1 LTDAA
6 TGGARGDAVGR
17 TARRR
22 RNVFRRALVL
32 WKLLDRRYGFE
43 RKLAFAVVLAA
54 VVSGIVT
61 VVSWTGAAEF
71 GPDPDIVVVLL
82 YIDTILLLLLGA
94 IVVRQLVRVWGERRR
109 GLAGSALHVR
119 IVILFSLV
127 AVTPAILV
135 AVFSALFLN
144 FGIQAW
150 FSERVRTAVESSSAV
165 AQAYLNEH
173 RQSIRAEAFAMAND
187 INREA
192 SALMNNRM
200 LFDHLLDTQATVRA
214 LSEAVV
220 LDGSGRVVARAP
232 LSLTLELDLVPW
244 EAIEQAAMGQ
254 VVVLPTERDDR
265 VRAAVKL
272 NRFVDAYLVI
282 GRFIDPQ
289 VLSEIARTEMAVN
302 QYRRLEQSREGIL
315 ITFVMIFVI
324 VALLLLLA
332 AVWMGLTL
340 ATHLSRP
347 ISGLI
352 AAAERV
358 RDGDLSIRVKP
369 TTAIAE
375 FGMLGR
381 AFNRMTSQLQTQQ
394 AGLLLANRDLDERR
408 RFTEAVL
415 SGVSA
420 GVIGLD
426 ARATINLPN
435 RSASELL
442 ALNLEAVRGTPL
454 VEVVPEMAALI
465 ADAVAQ
471 PERSWEAEI
480 RLIRGGK
487 PRTLI
492 VRIAAERLAGEVL
505 GYVVTFDDITAL
517 VQAERKAAWA
527 DVARRI
533 AHEIKNP
540 LTPIQLASERLKRK
554 YSREIKSDPDTFV
567 ACTETIIRQVED
579 IGRMV
584 DEFSAFA
591 RMPRPELKSENLA
604 ELVRQAVFLE
614 RNRFPEIRMQLNMPD
629 QPVILQCDSRQV
641 SQALINVLKNAAE
654 AVVGREPVAG
664 REPAADARGGE
675 DGGASAAPPLP
686 EGWIGVSLRLDAS
699 DRHRRVMIVVEDNG
713 RGLPQENRDRLTEPY
728 VTTRVK
734 GTGLGLAIVKKIME
748 DHNGDLLL
756 EDRDGGGARVT
767 LVFEEVRPMALRTAE
782 AAQPA
787 APAFA
792 PKLQAN
798 G

>member
-1 LTDAA
+1 MTA
-6 TGGARGDAVGR
+6 GSR
-17 TARRR
+17 TSFLRR
-22 RNVFRRALVL
+22 VVIV
-32 WKLLDRRYGFE
+32 WKVLDRRYGLD
-43 RKLAFAVVLAA
+43 RKLAFVVVLAA
-54 VVSGIVT
+54 VVSGVVT
-61 VVSWTGAAEF
+61 VTAWTGSAEF
-71 GPDPDIVVVLL
+71 GPDPETVIVLL
-82 YIDTILLLLLGA
+82 YFDTVLLLLLGA
-94 IVVRQLVRVWGERRR
+94 IVVHKLVRVWAERRR
-109 GLAGSALHVR
+109 GLAGSGLHVR

-150 FSERVRTAVESSSAV
+150 FSERVRTAVEASSAV
-165 AQAYLNEH
+165 AQAYLGEH
-173 RQSIRAEAFAMAND
+173 RQGIRAEAFAMAND
-187 INREA
+187 LNRDA
-192 SALMNNRM
+192 SALMRNPSA
-200 LFDHLLDTQATVRA
+200 FDELLGVQAA
-214 LSEAVV
+214 LRSLTEAAVV
-220 LDGSGRVVARAP
+220 DGSGRIVAHAP
-232 LSLTLELDLVPW
+232 LSLTLELDLVPG
-244 EAIEQAAMGQ
+244 EAIEQADAGQ
-254 VVVLPTERDDR
+254 VVVLSTERDDR

-272 NRFVDAYLVI
+272 NRFIDAYLVI
-282 GRFIDPQ
+282 GRFLDPE
-289 VLSEIARTEMAVN
+289 VLAQIERTEMAVA

-315 ITFVMIFVI
+315 ITFVMIFII

-340 ATHLSRP
+340 ATHISRP

-358 RDGDLSIRVKP
+358 RDGDMSVRVKP
-369 TTAIAE
+369 VTTIGE
-375 FGMLGR
+375 FAMLGR
-381 AFNRMTSQLQTQQ
+381 AFNRMTSQLQSQQ
-394 AGLLLANRDLDERR
+394 TGLLLANRDLDERR

-426 ARATINLPN
+426 GRATINLPN

-442 ALNLEAVRGTPL
+442 GLDLTAVRGTPL
-454 VEVVPEMAALI
+454 VEVVPEMGELI
-465 ADAVAQ
+465 RAVVEQ
-471 PERSWEAEI
+471 PERSCEAEV
-480 RLIRGGK
+480 RLIRASR

-492 VRIAAERLAGEVL
+492 VRIAAERLASEVI

-584 DEFSAFA
+584 DEFSSFA
-591 RMPRPELKSENLA
+591 RMPRPELKPENVC

-614 RNRFPEIRMQLNMPD
+614 RNRFPDIHTELTIPE
-629 QPVILQCDSRQV
+629 QPLSLLCDARLV

-654 AVVGREPVAG
+654 AVQSRDPAVA
-664 REPAADARGGE
+664 ATDH
-675 DGGASAAPPLP
+675 
-686 EGWIGVSLRLDAS
+686 GWIGVSVVPQEAADGPPRIA
-699 DRHRRVMIVVEDNG
+699 VVVEDNG
-713 RGLPQENRDRLTEPY
+713 RGLPSDDRDRLTEPY
-728 VTTRVK
+728 VTTRAK

-756 EDRDGGGARVT
+756 EDREGGGARVS
-767 LVFEEVRPMALRTAE
+767 LVFEEMQAKALT
-782 AAQPA
+782 PA
-787 APAFA
+787 DGAFVPLGQSQVPSSA
-792 PKLQAN
+792 RMHVN

>member
-1 LTDAA
+1 
-6 TGGARGDAVGR
+6 VIQ
-17 TARRR
+17 RRR
-22 RNVFRRALVL
+22 KSFWRRAVVG
-32 WKLLDRRYGFE
+32 WKVLDRRFALD

-54 VVSGIVT
+54 VVSGVVT
-61 VVSWTGAAEF
+61 VFSWTGAADF
-71 GPDPDIVVVLL
+71 GPDPNTVVVLL
-82 YIDTILLLLLGA
+82 YLDTILLLALGA
-94 IVVRQLVRVWGERRR
+94 IVVRQLVRVWAERRR
-109 GLAGSALHVR
+109 GLAGSGLHVR

-135 AVFSALFLN
+135 AVFSALFLH

-150 FSERVRTAVESSSAV
+150 FSERVRTAVEASSAV
-165 AQAYLNEH
+165 AQAYLGEH

-187 INREA
+187 LDREA
-192 SALMNNRM
+192 SALMRNPQ
-200 LFDHLLDTQATVRA
+200 LFDQLLGAQAGLRS

-220 LDGSGRVVARAP
+220 VDGSGRVVARAP
-232 LSLTLELDLVPW
+232 LSLTLELDLVPF
-244 EAIEQAAMGQ
+244 EAIGGTEMGQ
-254 VVVLPTERDDR
+254 VVVLSTERDDR

-282 GRFIDPQ
+282 GRFIDPE
-289 VLSEIARTEMAVN
+289 VLGQIERTEMAVA

-315 ITFVMIFVI
+315 ITFVLIFVI

-340 ATHLSRP
+340 ATHIARP

-358 RDGDLSIRVKP
+358 RNGDLAVRVKP
-369 TTAIAE
+369 TTAISE

-381 AFNRMTSQLQTQQ
+381 AFNRMTSQLQSQQ

-426 ARATINLPN
+426 AHATINLPN
-435 RSASELL
+435 RSAAELL
-442 ALNLEAVRGTPL
+442 SLDLHAVRGTPL
-454 VEVVPEMAALI
+454 VEVVPEMADLI
-465 ADAVAQ
+465 RSAVEQ
-471 PERSWEAEI
+471 PERSSQAEL
-480 RLIRGGK
+480 RLIRGGR
-487 PRTLI
+487 PRTLN
-492 VRIAAERLAGEVL
+492 VRVAAERLEGQVI

-517 VQAERKAAWA
+517 VLAERKAAWA

-584 DEFSAFA
+584 DEFSSFA
-591 RMPRPELKSENLA
+591 RMPRPELQQENLGD
-604 ELVRQAVFLE
+604 LVRQAVFLE
-614 RNRFPEIRMQLNMPD
+614 RNRFPQIRIDLALPQ
-629 QPVILQCDSRQV
+629 QPVALMCDGRQV
-641 SQALINVLKNAAE
+641 SQALINVMKNAAE
-654 AVVGREPVAG
+654 AVTTRDTSAG
-664 REPAADARGGE
+664 DL
-675 DGGASAAPPLP
+675 PP
-686 EGWIGVSLRLDAS
+686 GWIGVTVAENAVDSLH
-699 DRHRRVMIVVEDNG
+699 HRIVIRVEDNG
-713 RGLPQENRDRLTEPY
+713 RGLPEENRDRLTEPY
-728 VTTRVK
+728 VTTRTK

-756 EDRDGGGARVT
+756 EDRDGGGARVS
-767 LVFEEVRPMALRTAE
+767 LVFEVHAAAGTAARAGESALDGQRGE
-782 AAQPA
+782 PHRVH
-787 APAFA
+787 
-792 PKLQAN
+792 AN

>member
-1 LTDAA
+1 MSAGSRASLT
-6 TGGARGDAVGR
+6 
-17 TARRR
+17 RRL
-22 RNVFRRALVL
+22 ALL
-32 WKLLDRRYGFE
+32 WRVLDRRYRLD
-43 RKLAFAVVLAA
+43 RKVAFVVVLAA
-54 VVSGIVT
+54 VISGVVT
-61 VVSWTGAAEF
+61 VVAWIGSAEF
-71 GPDPDIVVVLL
+71 GPDPDTVVILL
-82 YIDTILLLLLGA
+82 YIDTVLLLLLGA
-94 IVVRQLVRVWGERRR
+94 IVVRQLVRVWAERRR
-109 GLAGSALHVR
+109 GLAGSGLHVR

-150 FSERVRTAVESSSAV
+150 FSERVRTAVEASSAV
-165 AQAYLNEH
+165 AQAYLGEH
-173 RQSIRAEAFAMAND
+173 RQSIRSEAFAMAND
-187 INREA
+187 LNRDA
-192 SALMNNRM
+192 SALMRNPSA
-200 LFDHLLDTQATVRA
+200 FDELLGVQAALRS

-220 LDGSGRVVARAP
+220 IDGSGQIISRAP
-232 LSLTLELDLVPW
+232 LSLSLELDLVPGEVID
-244 EAIEQAAMGQ
+244 EADTGQ
-254 VVVLPTERDDR
+254 VVVLSTGRDDR

-272 NRFVDAYLVI
+272 NRFIDAYLVI
-282 GRFIDPQ
+282 GRFLDPS
-289 VLSEIARTEMAVN
+289 VLAQIQRTEMAVA

-340 ATHLSRP
+340 ATHISRP

-358 RDGDLSIRVKP
+358 RDGDMSVRVKP
-369 TTAIAE
+369 VTTIGE
-375 FGMLGR
+375 FAMLGR
-381 AFNRMTSQLQTQQ
+381 AFNRMTSQLQSQQ
-394 AGLLLANRDLDERR
+394 TGLLLANRHLDERR

-442 ALNLEAVRGTPL
+442 SLDLAAARGTPL
-454 VEVVPEMAALI
+454 VEVVPEMAELI
-465 ADAVAQ
+465 RSAVEH
-471 PERSWEAEI
+471 PERSCEAEI
-480 RLIRGGK
+480 RLIRSSR

-492 VRIAAERLAGEVL
+492 VRIAAERLDGEVI

-554 YSREIKSDPDTFV
+554 YSREITSDRDTFI

-584 DEFSAFA
+584 DEFSSFA
-591 RMPRPELKSENLA
+591 RMPRPELKPENIC
-604 ELVRQAVFLE
+604 ELVRQVVFLE
-614 RNRFPEIRMQLNMPD
+614 RNRSPDIRIELTEPE
-629 QPVILQCDSRQV
+629 QPLSLLCDARLV

-654 AVVGREPVAG
+654 AVHSRDAG
-664 REPAADARGGE
+664 ATEA
-675 DGGASAAPPLP
+675 
-686 EGWIGVSLRLDAS
+686 GWIGITVRMEDAS
-699 DRHRRVMIVVEDNG
+699 KLAVVVEDNG

-756 EDRDGGGARVT
+756 EDRKDGGARVT
-767 LVFEEVRPMALRTAE
+767 LVFSEALT
-782 AAQPA
+782 QKLVPIDGPA
-787 APAFA
+787 APRDETRPSFSARMHV
-792 PKLQAN
+792 N

>member
-1 LTDAA
+1 MSAGSRASLT
-6 TGGARGDAVGR
+6 
-17 TARRR
+17 RRL
-22 RNVFRRALVL
+22 ALL
-32 WKLLDRRYGFE
+32 WRVLDRRYRLD
-43 RKLAFAVVLAA
+43 RKVAFVVVLAA
-54 VVSGIVT
+54 VISGVVT
-61 VVSWTGAAEF
+61 VVAWIGSAEF
-71 GPDPDIVVVLL
+71 GPDPDTVVILL
-82 YIDTILLLLLGA
+82 YIDTVLLLLLGA
-94 IVVRQLVRVWGERRR
+94 IVVRQLVRVWAERRR
-109 GLAGSALHVR
+109 GLAGSGLHVR

-150 FSERVRTAVESSSAV
+150 FSERVRTAVEASSAV
-165 AQAYLNEH
+165 AQAYLGEH
-173 RQSIRAEAFAMAND
+173 RQSIRSEAFAMAND
-187 INREA
+187 LNRDA
-192 SALMNNRM
+192 SALMRNPSA
-200 LFDHLLDTQATVRA
+200 FDELLGVQAALRS

-220 LDGSGRVVARAP
+220 VDGSGQIVSRAP
-232 LSLTLELDLVPW
+232 LSLSLELDLVPGEVID
-244 EAIEQAAMGQ
+244 EADTGQ
-254 VVVLPTERDDR
+254 VVVLSTERDDR

-272 NRFVDAYLVI
+272 NRFIDAYLVI
-282 GRFIDPQ
+282 GRFLDPS
-289 VLSEIARTEMAVN
+289 VLAQIQRTEMAVA

-340 ATHLSRP
+340 ATHISRP

-358 RDGDLSIRVKP
+358 RDGDMAVRVKP
-369 TTAIAE
+369 VTTIGE
-375 FGMLGR
+375 FAMLGR
-381 AFNRMTSQLQTQQ
+381 AFNRMTSQLQSQQ
-394 AGLLLANRDLDERR
+394 TGLLLANRDLDERR

-442 ALNLEAVRGTPL
+442 GLDLAAARGTPL
-454 VEVVPEMAALI
+454 VEVVPEMAELI
-465 ADAVAQ
+465 RNAVEH
-471 PERSWEAEI
+471 PERSCEAEV
-480 RLIRGGK
+480 RLIRSAR

-492 VRIAAERLAGEVL
+492 VRIAVERLDGEVI

-554 YSREIKSDPDTFV
+554 YSREITSDRDTFV

-584 DEFSAFA
+584 DEFSSFA
-591 RMPRPELKSENLA
+591 RMPRPELKPENLC
-604 ELVRQAVFLE
+604 ELVRQVVFLE
-614 RNRFPEIRMQLNMPD
+614 RNRSPNIRIELTEPE
-629 QPVILQCDSRQV
+629 QPLSLLCDARLV

-654 AVVGREPVAG
+654 AVHSRDAG
-664 REPAADARGGE
+664 AMEA
-675 DGGASAAPPLP
+675 
-686 EGWIGVSLRLDAS
+686 GWIGVIVRLEDAS
-699 DRHRRVMIVVEDNG
+699 KLAVIVEDNG

-756 EDRDGGGARVT
+756 EDREGGGARVT
-767 LVFEEVRPMALRTAE
+767 LVFSEALT
-782 AAQPA
+782 QTLVPIDGPA
-787 APAFA
+787 APRDETRPSFSARMHV
-792 PKLQAN
+792 N

>member
-1 LTDAA
+1 MTDAA
-6 TGGARGDAVGR
+6 ADGLNKGGKEDQSV
-17 TARRR
+17 RRQHL
-22 RNVFRRALVL
+22 FRRLFLL

-43 RKLAFAVVLAA
+43 RKLAFLVVVAA
-54 VVSGIVT
+54 VISGIVT
-61 VVSWTGAAEF
+61 VVAWTGAAEF
-71 GPDPDIVVVLL
+71 GPDPEVVVVLL
-82 YIDTILLLLLGA
+82 YVDTILLLLLGA
-94 IVVRQLVRVWGERRR
+94 IVVRQLVRVWLERRR
-109 GLAGSALHVR
+109 GLAGSGLHVR

-192 SALMNNRM
+192 SALMSNRM
-200 LFDHLLDTQATVRA
+200 LFDHFLDNQAALRG

-220 LDGSGRVVARAP
+220 VDGSGRVVARAP

-244 EAIEQAAMGQ
+244 ESIQQAADGH
-254 VVVLPTERDDR
+254 VVLLPNERDDR

-289 VLSEIARTEMAVN
+289 VLGEISRTEMAVA

-352 AAAERV
+352 AASERV
-358 RDGDLSIRVKP
+358 RDGDLAARVKP

-375 FGMLGR
+375 FGMLAR
-381 AFNRMTSQLQTQQ
+381 AFNRMTSQLHTQQ
-394 AGLLLANRDLDERR
+394 QGLLLANRDLDERR

-426 ARATINLPN
+426 AQATVNLPN

-442 ALNLEAVRGTPL
+442 GLNLETVRGTPL
-454 VEVVPEMAALI
+454 AEVVPEMAVLI
-465 ADAVAQ
+465 GDAMAN
-471 PERSWEAEI
+471 PERSWQAEI
-480 RLIRGGK
+480 RLIRGNC
-487 PRTLI
+487 PRTLN
-492 VRIAAERLAGEVL
+492 VRIAAERLAGEVI

-554 YSREIKSDPDTFV
+554 YSRQIKSDPDTFV

-591 RMPRPELKSENLA
+591 RMPRPELKSENVA
-604 ELVRQAVFLE
+604 ELVRQTVFLE
-614 RNRFPEIRMQLNMPD
+614 RNRFPNIHMQLAVPD
-629 QPVILQCDSRQV
+629 QPVILHCDVRQV

-654 AVVGREPVAG
+654 AVVGRETVGETPNA
-664 REPAADARGGE
+664 EPDAAT
-675 DGGASAAPPLP
+675 APPK
-686 EGWIGVSLRLDAS
+686 GWVGVSVRMDDTGAPQ
-699 DRHRRVMIVVEDNG
+699 RRVVIVVEDNG

-728 VTTRVK
+728 VTTRIK

-756 EDRDGGGARVT
+756 EDREGGGARVS
-767 LVFEEVRPMALRTAE
+767 LVFEESRPAVEAE
-782 AAQPA
+782 PL
-787 APAFA
+787 PPA
-792 PKLQAN
+792 PKLSVN

>member
-1 LTDAA
+1 M
-6 TGGARGDAVGR
+6 
-17 TARRR
+17 
-22 RNVFRRALVL
+22 LVL
-32 WKLLDRRYGFE
+32 WKILDRRWGLD

-54 VVSGIVT
+54 VISGVVT
-61 VVSWTGAAEF
+61 VVSWTGAADF

-82 YIDTILLLLLGA
+82 YLDTILLLLLGA
-94 IVVRQLVRVWGERRR
+94 VVVRQVVRVWAERRR
-109 GLAGSALHVR
+109 GLAGSGLHVR
-119 IVILFSLV
+119 IVVLFSLV

-150 FSERVRTAVESSSAV
+150 FSERVRTAVEASSAV
-165 AQAYLNEH
+165 AQAYLIEH

-187 INREA
+187 LNREA
-192 SALMNNRM
+192 PTLMRNPAM
-200 LFDHLLDTQATVRA
+200 FDQLLGAQANLRS

-220 LDGSGRVVARAP
+220 VDGSGRVIGRAP
-232 LSLTLELDLVPW
+232 LSLTLELDLLPW
-244 EAIEQAAMGQ
+244 EALDDAAHGQ
-254 VVVLPTERDDR
+254 VVLLSTERDDR
-265 VRAAVKL
+265 IRAAMKL

-282 GRFIDPQ
+282 GRFIEPQ
-289 VLSEIARTEMAVN
+289 VLGQIERTEMAVA

-315 ITFVMIFVI
+315 ITFVMIFII

-340 ATHLSRP
+340 ATHISRP

-358 RDGDLSIRVKP
+358 RDGDLSVRIKP
-369 TTAIAE
+369 TTTISE

-381 AFNRMTSQLQTQQ
+381 AFNRMTSQLKSQQ
-394 AGLLLANRDLDERR
+394 DGLLLANRDLDERR

-426 ARATINLPN
+426 ANATINLPN

-442 ALNLEAVRGTPL
+442 GLDLVAARGTPL
-454 VEVVPEMAALI
+454 LDVVPEMRDLI
-465 ADAVAQ
+465 AGAVKH
-471 PERSWEAEI
+471 PERTWQSEV
-480 RLIRGGK
+480 RLLRGGP
-487 PRTLI
+487 PRTLM
-492 VRIAAERLAGEVL
+492 VRVVAERLEGEII
-505 GYVVTFDDITAL
+505 GFVVTFDDITAL
-517 VQAERKAAWA
+517 VLAERKAAWA

-554 YSREIKSDPDTFV
+554 YSREIKSDPETFI

-591 RMPRPELKSENLA
+591 RMPRPELKDEPLD

-614 RNRFPEIRMQLNMPD
+614 RNRFPDVRIDLVLPERPITL
-629 QPVILQCDSRQV
+629 LCDSRQV

-654 AVVGREPVAG
+654 AVQGRDGADDGLPAGLITVSVGEREVD
-664 REPAADARGGE
+664 E
-675 DGGASAAPPLP
+675 
-686 EGWIGVSLRLDAS
+686 LDS
-699 DRHRRVMIVVEDNG
+699 RIEIVVEDNG
-713 RGLPQENRDRLTEPY
+713 KGLPQEDRDRLTEPY

-756 EDRDGGGARVT
+756 EDRTGGGARVS
-767 LVFEEVRPMALRTAE
+767 LVFNRVRSAREAGTRDGAVSIATDLRSS
-782 AAQPA
+782 PA
-787 APAFA
+787 A
-792 PKLQAN
+792 KLHAN

>member
-1 LTDAA
+1 M
-6 TGGARGDAVGR
+6 
-17 TARRR
+17 
-22 RNVFRRALVL
+22 
-32 WKLLDRRYGFE
+32 
-43 RKLAFAVVLAA
+43 VVLAA
-54 VVSGIVT
+54 VVSGVVT
-61 VVSWTGAAEF
+61 VFSWTGAADF
-71 GPDPDIVVVLL
+71 GPDPDTVVVLL

-94 IVVRQLVRVWGERRR
+94 IVVRQLMRVWAERRR
-109 GLAGSALHVR
+109 GLAGSGLHVR

-165 AQAYLNEH
+165 AQAYLGEH

-187 INREA
+187 LNRDA
-192 SALMNNRM
+192 ATLMRNPE
-200 LFDHLLDTQATVRA
+200 LLEQLLAAQAGVRS
-214 LSEAVV
+214 LSEAAVI
-220 LDGSGRVVARAP
+220 DGNGRVVAQAA
-232 LSLTLELDLVPW
+232 LSLALQLDLVPW
-244 EAIEQAAMGQ
+244 EVIEQADRGQ
-254 VVVLPTERDDR
+254 VVLLTTERDDR
-265 VRAAVKL
+265 VRAAIKL
-272 NRFVDAYLVI
+272 NRFIDAYLVI

-289 VLSEIARTEMAVN
+289 ILAEIQRTEMAVA
-302 QYRRLEQSREGIL
+302 QYQRLEQSREGIL

-340 ATHLSRP
+340 ATHIARP

-358 RDGDLSIRVKP
+358 RHGDLTVRVKP
-369 TTAIAE
+369 TTTIGE

-381 AFNRMTSQLQTQQ
+381 AFNRMTSQLQSQQ
-394 AGLLLANRDLDERR
+394 EGLLLVNRDLDERR

-426 ARATINLPN
+426 AHATINLPN

-442 ALNLEAVRGTPL
+442 GFDLDTARGTPL
-454 VEVVPEMAALI
+454 ADVVPEMAGLI
-465 ADAVAQ
+465 NNAIEQ
-471 PERSWEAEI
+471 PHCSWQSEI
-480 RLIRGGK
+480 RLVRTGR

-492 VRIAAERLAGEVL
+492 VRVVAERSQGEVL

-517 VQAERKAAWA
+517 VMAERKAAWA

-584 DEFSAFA
+584 DEFSTFA
-591 RMPRPELKSENLA
+591 RMPRPELKLEDLN
-604 ELVRQAVFLE
+604 EVVRQVVFLE
-614 RNRFPEIRMQLNMPD
+614 RNRVSAIRIDLTLPE
-629 QPVILQCDSRQV
+629 QPLELLCDSRQV

-654 AVVGREPVAG
+654 AVEGRTGPVTV
-664 REPAADARGGE
+664 
-675 DGGASAAPPLP
+675 LP
-686 EGWIGVSLRLDAS
+686 TGWIGVTVREEISNTVQRLIC
-699 DRHRRVMIVVEDNG
+699 VVVEDNG
-713 RGLPQENRDRLTEPY
+713 RGLPDENRDRLTEPY

-748 DHNGDLLL
+748 DHNGDLSI
-756 EDRDGGGARVT
+756 EDRSGGGARVS
-767 LVFEEVRPMALRTAE
+767 LIFKDARAALDLRKGATILEMDLQPPYAAE
-782 AAQPA
+782 
-787 APAFA
+787 
-792 PKLQAN
+792 LQAN

>member
-1 LTDAA
+1 M
-6 TGGARGDAVGR
+6 
-17 TARRR
+17 
-22 RNVFRRALVL
+22 LVL
-32 WKLLDRRYGFE
+32 WKILDRRWGLD

-54 VVSGIVT
+54 VISGVVT
-61 VVSWTGAAEF
+61 VVSWTGAADF

-82 YIDTILLLLLGA
+82 YLDTILLLLLGA
-94 IVVRQLVRVWGERRR
+94 VVVRQVVRVWAERRR
-109 GLAGSALHVR
+109 GLAGSGLHVR
-119 IVILFSLV
+119 IVVLFSLV

-150 FSERVRTAVESSSAV
+150 FSERVRTAVEASSAV
-165 AQAYLNEH
+165 AQAYLIEH

-187 INREA
+187 LNREA
-192 SALMNNRM
+192 PTLMRNPAM
-200 LFDHLLDTQATVRA
+200 FDQLLGAQANLRS

-220 LDGSGRVVARAP
+220 VDGSGRVIGRAP
-232 LSLTLELDLVPW
+232 LSLTLELDLLPW
-244 EAIEQAAMGQ
+244 EALDDAAHGQ
-254 VVVLPTERDDR
+254 VVLLSTERDDR
-265 VRAAVKL
+265 IRAAMKL

-282 GRFIDPQ
+282 GRFIEPQ
-289 VLSEIARTEMAVN
+289 VLGQIERTEMAVA

-315 ITFVMIFVI
+315 ITFVMIFII

-340 ATHLSRP
+340 ATHISRP

-358 RDGDLSIRVKP
+358 RDGDLSVRIKP
-369 TTAIAE
+369 TTTISE

-381 AFNRMTSQLQTQQ
+381 AFNRMTSQLKSQQ
-394 AGLLLANRDLDERR
+394 DGLLLANRDLDERR

-426 ARATINLPN
+426 ANATINLPN

-442 ALNLEAVRGTPL
+442 GLDLVAARGTPL
-454 VEVVPEMAALI
+454 LDVVPEMRDLI
-465 ADAVAQ
+465 AGAVKH
-471 PERSWEAEI
+471 PERTWQSEV
-480 RLIRGGK
+480 RLLRGGP
-487 PRTLI
+487 PRTLM
-492 VRIAAERLAGEVL
+492 VRVVAERLEGEII
-505 GYVVTFDDITAL
+505 GFVVTFDDITAL
-517 VQAERKAAWA
+517 VLAERKAAWA

-554 YSREIKSDPDTFV
+554 YSREIKSDPETFI

-591 RMPRPELKSENLA
+591 RMPRPELKDEPLD

-614 RNRFPEIRMQLNMPD
+614 RNRFPDVRIDLVLPERPITL
-629 QPVILQCDSRQV
+629 LCDSRQV

-654 AVVGREPVAG
+654 AVQGRDGADDGLPAGLITVSVGEREVD
-664 REPAADARGGE
+664 E
-675 DGGASAAPPLP
+675 
-686 EGWIGVSLRLDAS
+686 LDS
-699 DRHRRVMIVVEDNG
+699 RIEIVVEDNG
-713 RGLPQENRDRLTEPY
+713 KGLPQEDRDRLTEPY

-756 EDRDGGGARVT
+756 EDRTGGGARVS
-767 LVFEEVRPMALRTAE
+767 LVFNRVRSARE
-782 AAQPA
+782 AGTRDGAVSIATDRRSSPA
-787 APAFA
+787 AIQMRRPEADPSA
-792 PKLQAN
+792 
-798 G
+798 